1 MAGPRGGDGLRSA
14 RSGGRPAAPSC
25 CREFFGQ
32 GWMKLEKNERT
43 PHIMKTTK
51 HFNDV
56 SEAGSAS
63 PGVPGRGGC
72 GVGAASM
79 TGYMPGP
86 SRHQPLQPPPHRG
99 CQGQPPGLGFSPCG
113 VAEPGGARTAPVEPY
128 RRPGLGVRGALLS
141 AWLH

>member
-1 MAGPRGGDGLRSA
+1 MTAGLSGVMAGPRGGDGLRSA

-63 PGVPGRGGC
+63 LGVPGRGGC
-72 GVGAASM
+72 GVGGCEHDGLHAKSIRAPASPAPARS
-79 TGYMPGP
+79 GVPGP
-86 SRHQPLQPPPHRG
+86 AAWSRLLPLWSG
-99 CQGQPPGLGFSPCG
+99 
-113 VAEPGGARTAPVEPY
+113 
-128 RRPGLGVRGALLS
+128 
-141 AWLH
+141 